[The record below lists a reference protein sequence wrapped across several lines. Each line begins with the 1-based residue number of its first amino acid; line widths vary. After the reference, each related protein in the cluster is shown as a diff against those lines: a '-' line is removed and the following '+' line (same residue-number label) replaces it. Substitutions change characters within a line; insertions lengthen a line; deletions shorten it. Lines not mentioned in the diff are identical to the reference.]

1 MSARLANTCTRPV
14 EVHLTRGVVV
24 IPAMSQIDC
33 TPEDL
38 ELGQVKALRGRGV
51 LVAHEPP
58 AQPET
63 GGRPRRRSPSAKKR
77 TS

>member
-33 TPEDL
+33 TPAEL
-38 ELGQVKALRGRGV
+38 ELGQVVALCGRGV

-58 AQPET
+58 VQAET
-63 GGRPRRRSPSAKKR
+63 GGKPRRRPQSAKKR